1 MRAMDVRPRAGL
13 EVLSREEC
21 LSLMATVSVGR
32 LGVSI
37 DALPA
42 ILPVNFVLL
51 REQIIVRT
59 VPGTKLD
66 AAAAQAVVA
75 FEVDSYDPGG
85 KWGWSVLV
93 LGLARRSL
101 IRLSWQKPRPCRCAL
116 GRSRTALPT
125 ASCASR
131 PLGSA
136 AEGFDTP
143 MADLDLS

>member
-13 EVLSREEC
+13 EVLSREKC
-21 LSLMATVSVGR
+21 LSLMATVSGGR

-59 VPGTKLD
+59 VPGH
-66 AAAAQAVVA
+66 QAGPRPPKPVVA

-85 KWGWSVLV
+85 SGDGACSS
-93 LGLARRSL
+93 LGLARRSP
-101 IRLSWQKPRPCRCAL
+101 IRPSWQKPRPCRCAL